1 MICPNCAQ
9 PMTEWKLTGHLGV
22 QLTVD
27 VCTTCQAFWFER
39 HEDLGLTPAST
50 LQVMKYIGDHSSTPK
65 PALPDRLMC
74 PHCGSGLTL
83 AHNMTR
89 NVRFVYWQCSSQHGH
104 YISFFDFL
112 KEKNFIRPLS
122 TQEIQH
128 LRESVQE
135 VHCSNCGGSVNLQ
148 TSSTCP
154 FCHSPISILDL
165 RDQQSMLAQLKEAA
179 ASDGKQVDPAL
190 PLKLAM
196 AKAEV
201 SDYFSVSRHS
211 DWWAD
216 PGTTRDL
223 VVGALKDIARL
234 FTGRIS

>member
-1 MICPNCAQ
+1 
-9 PMTEWKLTGHLGV
+9 MTDWKLPGHLGV

-27 VCTTCQAFWFER
+27 VCTPCQAFWFDH
-39 HEDLGLTPAST
+39 HEDLGLSPAST
-50 LQVMKYIGDHSSTPK
+50 LQLMKYIGDHSASPK
-65 PALPDRLMC
+65 AAFNDRLMC
-74 PHCGSGLTL
+74 PRCGSGLTL
-83 AHNMTR
+83 AHNMSR
-89 NVRFVYWQCSSQHGH
+89 NVRFVYWQCPSQHGH

-122 TQEIQH
+122 SAEIQH

-135 VHCSNCGGSVNLQ
+135 VHCSNCGSSVNLQ
-148 TSSTCP
+148 ANSACP
-154 FCHSPISILDL
+154 YCHSPISILDL
-165 RDQQSMLAQLKEAA
+165 HEQHSMLAELKEAA
-179 ASDGKQVDPAL
+179 APDAKHVDPAL

-196 AKAEV
+196 AKADV
-201 SDYFSVSRHS
+201 SDYFSISRHS

-223 VVGALKDIARL
+223 VVSALKDIARL